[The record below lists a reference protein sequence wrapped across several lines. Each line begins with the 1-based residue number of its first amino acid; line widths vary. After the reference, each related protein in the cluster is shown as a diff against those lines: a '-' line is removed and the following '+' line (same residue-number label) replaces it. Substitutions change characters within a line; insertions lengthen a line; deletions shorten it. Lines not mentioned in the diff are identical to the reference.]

1 VATGCRQRIQVSV
14 GVDGEVGHRIRG
26 GPIVGGL
33 CGGVDDNRQ
42 IPGMPCEHAI
52 DSIGVADVQ
61 RERVKGVVTLIER
74 VGEGLSR
81 GSRPE
86 ELGAH
91 VVVEADH
98 VVALADEV

>member
-1 VATGCRQRIQVSV
+1 
-14 GVDGEVGHRIRG
+14 
-26 GPIVGGL
+26 
-33 CGGVDDNRQ
+33 
-42 IPGMPCEHAI
+42 MPREHAI

-86 ELGAH
+86 ELGETDSEPTRPPDPVMIAIGIRWGSKSGA
-91 VVVEADH
+91 VRSQPA
-98 VVALADEV
+98 ALTGLAAVKRCVR